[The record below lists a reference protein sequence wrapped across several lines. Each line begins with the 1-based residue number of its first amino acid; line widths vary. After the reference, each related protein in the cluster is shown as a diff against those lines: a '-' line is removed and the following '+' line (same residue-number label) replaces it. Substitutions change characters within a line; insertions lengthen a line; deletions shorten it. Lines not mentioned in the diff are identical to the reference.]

1 VGDATAAF
9 SERLRVPFRWWL
21 LGGLLVASFWVAMVV
36 AIPAAAA
43 LGITAAL
50 MAMLAS
56 GLSSYGGARIVVKDG
71 WLQAGRAKID
81 VRFVGPVLA
90 LDKSAAR
97 ELSGRLADARAFLLL
112 RPYLPCAVRIEIDD
126 PDDQTPYWMV
136 SSRRPAL
143 LVDALDKTR
152 RHVTDGTSCTH

>member
-1 VGDATAAF
+1 MGAATAAF

-90 LDKSAAR
+90 LDESATR

-143 LVDALDKTR
+143 LVSALDETR
-152 RHVTDGTSCTH
+152 RQVTGGTSGTH